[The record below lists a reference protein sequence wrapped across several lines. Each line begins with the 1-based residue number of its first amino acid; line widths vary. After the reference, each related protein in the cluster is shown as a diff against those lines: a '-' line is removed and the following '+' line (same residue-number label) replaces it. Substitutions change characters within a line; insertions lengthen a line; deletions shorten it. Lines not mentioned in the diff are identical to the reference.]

1 MIDNNQIQIPFFQT
15 EAEAFD
21 WMEAEVDDP
30 CIDNHRFAYIDDYE
44 ATSTFEEREEQGC
57 CGSFNRIV
65 CINGRDA
72 YIGCNY
78 GH

>member
-1 MIDNNQIQIPFFQT
+1 MTDPIQIPFFTSEQ
-15 EAEAFD
+15 EAAD
-21 WMEAEVDDP
+21 WMEYEVNDP
-30 CIDNHRFAYIDDYE
+30 CVDNYRFAYMDDDEAVYKYE
-44 ATSTFEEREEQGC
+44 EQEEQGC
-57 CGSFNRIV
+57 CGSFNTVV